1 MIYDLII
8 PLHEKDLVKLFY
20 CDESIEKNF
29 SIKPQN
35 KYIVSNV
42 KINYKDYIWI
52 PDEEAIPIKKSEIN
66 FNRQNWIYQQIIKL
80 CQDFTINDTYM
91 VVDSDV
97 IFNRKID
104 IKKAFYISDR
114 NQEHA
119 PYFEF
124 LKHYNISKQTNYTFI
139 NDFTIFEKQI
149 CREILGTA
157 KEFFNKLNPL
167 LSAACYPAEQETYGN
182 YVVANYPN
190 RYEIVFQK
198 TQLNGKYY
206 PDEWY
211 DFEIETLIRNNKDKD
226 IDLFTIHSWT

>member
-8 PLHEKDLVKLFY
+8 PLHEKDLVKFFY
-20 CDESIEKNF
+20 CDQSIEENF

-42 KINYKDYIWI
+42 KINYKDYKWI
-52 PDEEAIPIKKSEIN
+52 PDDEAIPIKKSEIN

-80 CQDFTINDTYM
+80 CQDFTVNDTYM

-124 LKHYNISKQTNYTFI
+124 LKHFNIYKQTNYTFI
-139 NDFTIFEKQI
+139 NDFAIFEKQI
-149 CREILGTA
+149 C
-157 KEFFNKLNPL
+157 KEMVGEVKDFFNKLNML
-167 LSAACYPAEQETYGN
+167 LSDTCYLSEYEMYGN
-182 YVVANYPN
+182 YVTAHHLNK
-190 RYEIVFQK
+190 YETIFQK
-198 TQLNGKYY
+198 TQLNGKSYL
-206 PDEWY
+206 DNWFE
-211 DFEIETLIRNNKDKD
+211 FEIETLIRNNKDKD